1 MKNQFVL
8 GLLLGICL
16 SIITLNPLLS
26 ASGNSSNFVKKTIN
40 NQIILNIPHSTR
52 VIEENIIE
60 RGQLLYSDYLDDQA
74 LLIRGYVQIWNL
86 GNLENYLVDSKRM
99 STFDFQSYSLKPIE
113 VANSDGYLTEWTA
126 SFGLN
131 YRISG
136 IEYWL
141 KRSNS
146 SNVLRISFFTDSAS
160 FSKEQIEYI
169 NKIVTSI
176 SWSK

>member
-1 MKNQFVL
+1 MKNQFIL
-8 GLLLGICL
+8 GLVLGICL
-16 SIITLNPLLS
+16 SIMTLNPLLS
-26 ASGNSSNFVKKTIN
+26 ANSNSSNIIKHTIY
-40 NQIILNIPHSTR
+40 NQLILNIPHSTR
-52 VIEENIIE
+52 VIEGNIIE

-86 GNLENYLVDSKRM
+86 SNLENYLVDSKRI

-141 KRSNS
+141 KRSNIS
-146 SNVLRISFFTDSAS
+146 DVLRISFFTDSTS

-169 NKIVTSI
+169 NKIINSI
-176 SWSK
+176 NWSK